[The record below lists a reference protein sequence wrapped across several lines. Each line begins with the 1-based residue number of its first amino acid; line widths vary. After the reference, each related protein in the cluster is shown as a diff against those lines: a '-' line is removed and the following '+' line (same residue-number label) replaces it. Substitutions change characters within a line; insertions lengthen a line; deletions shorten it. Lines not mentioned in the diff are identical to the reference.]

1 MKQLENKVA
10 LVVGG
15 TSGIG
20 EATAIAFAREGA
32 KVVVAGRREAEGEA
46 IVSRLKE
53 SGADALF
60 VQTDIASEEQ
70 VVRLVQKTVANY
82 GRLDVL
88 FNNAGVAGEFGAPL
102 HKSDNKTFEQ
112 VFSVNVQGLFW
123 VQKYATQAMLD
134 SGGGSIVNT
143 SSAAGHV
150 GFPGASLYDA
160 TKHAVEGITKT
171 SALELARSGIRVNSV
186 APGPIE
192 TDMATQ
198 ALGEGKN
205 QMAEMLPLGRLGRSE
220 EVAEAVVF
228 LASDKASFITGQS
241 LVIDGGF
248 TAA

>member
-32 KVVVAGRREAEGEA
+32 KVVIAGRRQAEGEA
-46 IVSRLKE
+46 VVNRLKE

-60 VQTDIASEEQ
+60 VQTDIVSEEQ
-70 VVRLVQKTVANY
+70 VVRLVQKTVSAY
-82 GRLDVL
+82 GGLDVL
-88 FNNAGVAGEFGAPL
+88 FNNAGVAGEFGKPL
-102 HKSDNKTFEQ
+102 HQSDNKNFEH
-112 VFSVNVQGLFW
+112 VFSINVQGFFW

-143 SSAAGHV
+143 SSVVGHV

-160 TKHAVEGITKT
+160 SKHAVEGLTKT
-171 SALELARSGIRVNSV
+171 SALELARSGIRVNIV
-186 APGPIE
+186 APGPIATE
-192 TDMATQ
+192 MAEQ
-198 ALGEGKN
+198 ALGESKD
-205 QMAEMLPLGRLGRSE
+205 QIAEMLPMGRLGRSE

-241 LVIDGGF
+241 LIIDGGY